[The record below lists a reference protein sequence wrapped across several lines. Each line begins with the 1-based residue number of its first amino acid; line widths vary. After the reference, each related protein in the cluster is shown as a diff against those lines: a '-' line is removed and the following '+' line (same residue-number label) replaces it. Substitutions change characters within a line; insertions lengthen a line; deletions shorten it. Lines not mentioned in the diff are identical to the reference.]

1 MPTYTV
7 TIRVSLLEHYEIEAA
22 TSEDALSNWRDGRF
36 LSTDDTHLDAEP
48 LRALPTGRVS

>member
-22 TSEDALSNWRDGRF
+22 TSEDALNNWRDGRF